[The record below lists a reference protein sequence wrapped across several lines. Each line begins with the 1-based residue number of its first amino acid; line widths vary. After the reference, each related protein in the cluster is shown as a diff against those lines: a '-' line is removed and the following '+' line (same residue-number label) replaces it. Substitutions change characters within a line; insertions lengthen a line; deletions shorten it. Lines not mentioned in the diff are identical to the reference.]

1 MTTTGSPILTTA
13 AYLQQLREEGDRL
26 AAAAAPQD
34 LDRPV
39 PACASWT
46 IRDLLRHIGYVHRWA
61 TGYVTE
67 RHTQMMPRLDEAAIL
82 GQPIPD
88 DALLAWFRAGH
99 AALVRALAAAD
110 PGLDCWTF
118 LPGAASPLA
127 FWTRRQAHETTVH
140 RVDVQLAAAVPA
152 DPVPADQI
160 PADSVPADPV
170 PAHPIPA
177 DPIPADLAADGIDEL
192 LLGFARRGARRGP
205 LSDPARALFVLA
217 DGYQWVARMGPER
230 AEVERGWPGQAA
242 GPGDCTVAGPAAD
255 VYLVLWN
262 RRDPSDLPGLRLTG
276 DPGVLDHWRRGVRVT
291 WR

>member
-13 AYLQQLREEGDRL
+13 AYLQQLRNEGDRL

-39 PACASWT
+39 PACAGWS

-99 AALVRALAAAD
+99 AALVQALAAAD

-140 RVDVQLAAAVPA
+140 RVDVQLAAAGPGDPVPA
-152 DPVPADQI
+152 DPVPAE
-160 PADSVPADPV
+160 
-170 PAHPIPA
+170 
-177 DPIPADLAADGIDEL
+177 LAADGIDEL

-230 AEVERGWPGQAA
+230 AELERGWPGQAA

-262 RRDPSDLPGLRLTG
+262 RRDPGDLPGLRLTG